1 MLADALYRLRA
12 LFRRSDL
19 ERELDEEL
27 QLKAAARIACPRLVA
42 TTGSRISPAV
52 TTTRRL
58 NLRKTEGTAG

>member
-27 QLKAAARIACPRLVA
+27 QLKAAARIACPTVGGNDWQQDQSGGYDDA
-42 TTGSRISPAV
+42 TFEFA
-52 TTTRRL
+52 
-58 NLRKTEGTAG
+58 KD